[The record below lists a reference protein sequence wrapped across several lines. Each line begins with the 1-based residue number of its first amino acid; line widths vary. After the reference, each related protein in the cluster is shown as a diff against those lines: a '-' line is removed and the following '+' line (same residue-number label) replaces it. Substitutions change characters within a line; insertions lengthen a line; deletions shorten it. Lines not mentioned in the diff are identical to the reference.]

1 MFLCC
6 FFRLVLAGL
15 AMGFPLAFLFAR
27 ALGSL
32 VMPGAGSD
40 PRVYAG
46 VIGVLVLIVVAA
58 ALIPTRRAL
67 RVDPL
72 QALRDE

>member
-1 MFLCC
+1 
-6 FFRLVLAGL
+6 
-15 AMGFPLAFLFAR
+15 
-27 ALGSL
+27 
-32 VMPGAGSD
+32 MPGAGSD